1 MIASPSRPSVRLTAF
16 DEPTITK
23 YASTMNSGPSGSTKS
38 LKNGTMSVVSMG
50 VFAVAYSAIAAPRP
64 ATDCQKYL

>member
-1 MIASPSRPSVRLTAF
+1 MRFTALL
-16 DEPTITK
+16 EPTITK

-38 LKNGTMSVVSMG
+38 LKNGTISVVSTARC
-50 VFAVAYSAIAAPRP
+50 AVTYSAIAAPRP